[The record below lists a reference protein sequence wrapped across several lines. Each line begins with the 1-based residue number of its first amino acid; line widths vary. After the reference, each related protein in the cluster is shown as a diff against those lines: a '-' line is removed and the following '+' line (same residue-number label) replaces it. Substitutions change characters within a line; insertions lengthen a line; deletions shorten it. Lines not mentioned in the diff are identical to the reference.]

1 MKFKYYH
8 GTSSIFLNSIK
19 ENGLGKINPN
29 IDYKNLDVLIFLKN
43 IAEENLM
50 QNEGYLK
57 LRDTTIAMA
66 NQTFLKLIDEK
77 GNLQTLNYKHDGIYV
92 AITRQRA
99 AIYSSLNKY
108 GSEILERIIN
118 IYKLLKEMNIEFQ
131 IPEEINL
138 FEIEKYIDCNPE
150 PIIIEIIEIDDSN
163 LEKEDGKT
171 AEEALD
177 FLRIEIPKMS
187 EKTKFEFLQVCNF
200 KIINPIEPKYLKFYK
215 LEFEGHPIDKNFEFT
230 LSKI

>member
-43 IAEENLM
+43 FAEEHLIR
-50 QNEGYLK
+50 NEDYLK

-77 GNLQTLNYKHDGIYV
+77 GNLQTLNYRHDGIYV
-92 AITRQRA
+92 AISRQRA
-99 AIYSSLNKY
+99 AIYSSINKY
-108 GSEILERIIN
+108 GSEILERCVVL
-118 IYKLLKEMNIEFQ
+118 YKLLQNHEIQFQ
-131 IPEEINL
+131 IPDDINL
-138 FEIEKYIDCNPE
+138 FKIEKYIDCIPE
-150 PIIIEIIEIDDSN
+150 PIIVEIDNIEDWN

-171 AEEALD
+171 AEEALE
-177 FLRIEIPKMS
+177 FLRLEIPKMS
-187 EKTKFEFLQVCNF
+187 EKIKFEFLQGCNF
-200 KIINPIEPKYLKFYK
+200 KILNYIEPKYLKFYK
-215 LEFEGHPIDKNFEFT
+215 MEFEGHPVDGNFEFT